1 MEMQFVM
8 LYIVLYSVSYILCLN
23 LHLCIVTTQNIF
35 IILIRLP
42 LLYYMHINV
51 RCANEN
57 ENTFSIFLCL
67 VSYQGKIFEEGK
79 KKLPTRLY

>member
-1 MEMQFVM
+1 
-8 LYIVLYSVSYILCLN
+8 
-23 LHLCIVTTQNIF
+23 
-35 IILIRLP
+35 
-42 LLYYMHINV
+42 MHINV

-79 KKLPTRLY
+79 KNCQLDFINLMEKSNFIFGL